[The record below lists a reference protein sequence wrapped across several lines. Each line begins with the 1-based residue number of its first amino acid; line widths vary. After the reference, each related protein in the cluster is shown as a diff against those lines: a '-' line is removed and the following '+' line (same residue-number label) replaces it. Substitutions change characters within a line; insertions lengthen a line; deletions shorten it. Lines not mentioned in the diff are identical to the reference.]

1 VDAGQLD
8 SVVRMAEAID
18 KFGALLIGLAAFMV
32 IGLAAVFFIFARQKK
47 MDTSKDTD
55 YSQMF
60 AVMQKQNQEAF
71 TQIMQAAFKQQPEIV
86 SESISAT
93 VAVQEQLKYAAAI
106 TKADRVAIY
115 AFHNGQRMMNGRH
128 MVKFSCWAEF
138 TTLARFIRIEKHKDV
153 PIARIQEICDAL
165 MKKSYWEMV
174 ATDDIAD
181 THLVAWAAETES
193 QSAFIQAVYSADG
206 IIIGF
211 VVIEYLL
218 APIEPTWVDRARDE
232 VKRLSDKVSLVLDI
246 ELK

>member
-1 VDAGQLD
+1 
-8 SVVRMAEAID
+8 
-18 KFGALLIGLAAFMV
+18 
-32 IGLAAVFFIFARQKK
+32 
-47 MDTSKDTD
+47 
-55 YSQMF
+55 
-60 AVMQKQNQEAF
+60 
-71 TQIMQAAFKQQPEIV
+71 MQAAFKQQPEIV

-106 TKADRVAIY
+106 TKADRAAVY

-165 MKKSYWEMV
+165 MKKSYWEMPSEETV
-174 ATDDIAD
+174 RGTQLA
-181 THLVAWAAETES
+181 AWTAETETK
-193 QSAFIQAVYSADG
+193 SAFIQAVYSADG

-218 APIEPTWVDRARDE
+218 ELIAPTWADRAREE